1 MKGEEEEEDDDS
13 KPKST
18 TEITQPTNLP
28 THVELQPQT
37 NYAGYQLM
45 QVREAA
51 GLVEFF
57 ILQPVICF
65 SFFQSEED
73 TFILV
78 VF

>member
-1 MKGEEEEEDDDS
+1 MKGEEEDDDS

-57 ILQPVICF
+57 ILQTSYMF
-65 SFFQSEED
+65 LLLSERRRY
-73 TFILV
+73 FHIGG
-78 VF
+78 F

>member
-1 MKGEEEEEDDDS
+1 MKGEEEDDDS

-57 ILQPVICF
+57 ILQTCYMF
-65 SFFQSEED
+65 LLLSERRRY
-73 TFILV
+73 FHIGG
-78 VF
+78 F